1 MLLAQLRK
9 DVDSVFAEDEERLN
23 HIFGVRGTAVI
34 LAHQH
39 GLSMENAEI
48 AAFLHDLTKNYT
60 DEENRA
66 MIEKHYDGSVL
77 EDYNK
82 AIWHSFSAA
91 ALAKEHYNVKNDDI
105 LKAVESHTLGRPD
118 MGLLEKILFVADYIE
133 PNRPYANS
141 KEVFKV
147 AFKDLDKGVYKA
159 LDLSIELFESKG
171 ETIPDVAYQARD
183 FYRDLTEADN
193 G

>member
-39 GLSMENAEI
+39 GVSMENAEI
-48 AAFLHDLTKNYT
+48 AAFLHDLTKNYS
-60 DEENRA
+60 DEDNEA
-66 MIEKHYDGSVL
+66 MIEEHYDKSVL

-91 ALAKEHYNVKNDDI
+91 ALAKTHYNVKNDDI
-105 LKAVESHTLGRPD
+105 IKAVESHTLGRPD

-133 PNRPYANS
+133 PNRPYENS
-141 KEVFKV
+141 REVFKI
-147 AFKDLDKGVYKA
+147 AFKDLDSAVYRA
-159 LDLSIELFESKG
+159 LELSIELFESKG
-171 ETIPDVAYQARD
+171 ETIPDVAYEAKD
-183 FYRDLTEADN
+183 FYKNLSEESN